1 MGARNDLD
9 PDGDHWHWLASDLR
23 VWRIERNMTQTDV
36 GKILGVTKLK
46 FRTGN
51 RLARIYP

>member
-9 PDGDHWHWLASDLR
+9 PERDHWHWLAADLR

-36 GKILGVTKLK
+36 G
-46 FRTGN
+46 
-51 RLARIYP
+51 RI